1 MPFAES
7 LDIAPFQMFG
17 PGTGTGTEAF
27 QGFRDEWW
35 DPALRAQM
43 VVAEFGGTKW
53 RGVKLPGPDNSE
65 ANLQVQVQSL
75 LALRRRAR
83 GRRQA
88 EILAQAADFVAYFH
102 KLLGTGDRRRPATA
116 GLVEAGVAVG
126 HMVGMYWKNEWKRM
140 RPAQVYPA
148 LMTLVPTPGHP
159 SYPSNHAL
167 QSWLA
172 YLCVVKGLEKG
183 GVGEGVCGAVD
194 EMLRPLALRIGENRE
209 VAGVHFNDDSRA
221 GRYLAGQLIGKVTA
235 LKAFKALS
243 DGVKAEWS
251 GVVSMAAPL
260 PPLPVED

>member
-1 MPFAES
+1 MPFAEP
-7 LDIAPFQMFG
+7 LDVAPFQMFG
-17 PGTGTGTEAF
+17 PGAGEV

-35 DPALRAQM
+35 DPALRAQL
-43 VVAEFGGTKW
+43 VVAEFGAKGW
-53 RGVKLPGPDNSE
+53 RDVKLPEPDNSE
-65 ANLQVQVQSL
+65 ANLRVQVQSL

-88 EILAQAADFVAYFH
+88 EILGQAADFVAYFH

-116 GLVEAGVAVG
+116 GLVAAGVAVG
-126 HMVGMYWKNEWKRM
+126 HMVGMYWKNRWKRM
-140 RPAQVYPA
+140 RPGQVYPA

-172 YLCVVKGLEKG
+172 YRCVVEGLKAA
-183 GVGEGVCGAVD
+183 GVDPGVCGAVD
-194 EMLRPLALRIGENRE
+194 EMLRALALRIGENRE

-221 GRYLAGQLIGKVTA
+221 GRYLADQLIGVVAA
-235 LKAFKALS
+235 LPAFKVLVRR
-243 DGVKAEWS
+243 VKAEWA
-251 GVVSMAAPL
+251 GVVSMSAPL